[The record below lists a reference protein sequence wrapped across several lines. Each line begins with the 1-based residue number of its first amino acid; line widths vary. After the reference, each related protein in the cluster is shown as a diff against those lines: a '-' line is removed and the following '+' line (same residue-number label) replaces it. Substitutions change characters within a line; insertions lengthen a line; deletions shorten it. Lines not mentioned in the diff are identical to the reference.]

1 MRSRRYFAAAVAAV
15 ALAGS
20 WGAAVPAGAQEVVS
34 DEELDGMRGGFL
46 VADGVVFD
54 FGATIRTYEDG
65 VLSLQTN
72 VTWALDGI
80 HIEQLVGAGVT
91 PVTSA
96 DLSALTGLGDV
107 FRTAGG
113 ATVLHDVDQG
123 RLLSVLLNTT
133 SDHSFRQDTA
143 LTLVLPGFDATQAD
157 MVRQLA
163 GVRISND
170 MNTASIG
177 ALGH

>member
-20 WGAAVPAGAQEVVS
+20 WGAAVPARAREVVS

-65 VLSLQTN
+65 VLSLQTQ

-80 HIEQLVGAGVT
+80 HIEQMLGAGVA

-96 DLSALTGLGDV
+96 DLNALAGLGEV

-113 ATVLHDVDQG
+113 ATVLHDVNQG
-123 RLLSVLLNTT
+123 QLLSVLLNTT

-143 LTLVLPGFDATQAD
+143 LTLVLPGFDATQAS
-157 MVRQLA
+157 MVRQLT
-163 GVRISND
+163 GVHISDD
-170 MNTASIG
+170 MATASIG